1 MKIKILV
8 SIAGSNFSHIP
19 GEEPE
24 IEDKEAKRWIAAGIA
39 EKVATKR
46 KAAAKPAAEPAEPA
60 EPPPTTPAPKKK
72 ATGRKKV
79 AGRKKGN
86 K

>member
-1 MKIKILV
+1 MKVKILV
-8 SIAGSNFSHIP
+8 SIAGSNFSHYP

-24 IEDKEAKRWIAAGIA
+24 IEDAEAKRWIKAGIA
-39 EKVATKR
+39 EKVATRK
-46 KAAAKPAAEPAEPA
+46 KAAAKPAATPA

-72 ATGRKKV
+72 ANGRKKV